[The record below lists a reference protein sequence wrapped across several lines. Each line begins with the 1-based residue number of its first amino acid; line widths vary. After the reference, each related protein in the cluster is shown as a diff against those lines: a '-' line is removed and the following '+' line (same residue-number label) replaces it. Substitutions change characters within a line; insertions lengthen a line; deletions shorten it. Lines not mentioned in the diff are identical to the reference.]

1 MKEIGGYL
9 ELDTYNMPMM
19 HGDAMAFNSGR
30 SCLAYLIEKK
40 ISKKCVYRN
49 FFVLVLEIS
58 VSNMM
63 LR

>member
-40 ISKKCVYRN
+40 YQKN
-49 FFVLVLEIS
+49 AFTEIS
-58 VSNMM
+58 
-63 LR
+63 LCLCWRYL